1 MTTLKTAVKQTSH
14 LEALLSNKGLR
25 YSASFR
31 EKKYNHAIPLLNII
45 NPLFLFS
52 FFFFFFFFLS
62 TPSSSTSLVALVED
76 FGLNVL
82 TRAAEFG

>member
-1 MTTLKTAVKQTSH
+1 M
-14 LEALLSNKGLR
+14 EALLSNKGLG

-31 EKKYNHAIPLLNII
+31 QKKKYNHAIPLLNII
-45 NPLFLFS
+45 NPLLLFS
-52 FFFFFFFFLS
+52 FFFFLS
-62 TPSSSTSLVALVED
+62 APSSSTSLVALLED